1 METQSIPWREKVQLI
16 VRFLRGS
23 IHYFVVALLCACLG
37 MVFNALTPQVIRL
50 TVDSIL
56 GAEQPSL
63 PAFLQP
69 LLPLLQ
75 AQKLHALWLAAA
87 AVLLLALTLLLG
99 GSQGLSL
106 GRTGAYL
113 LAPYL
118 LTAWGSLWLSRR
130 LRGREV
136 LYGATALAAL
146 ASGSYSAAVFL
157 ADDLFALGALPW
169 WSLAVALLAAALIV
183 EGIAFAK
190 RIKEDTWNLSFET

>member
-69 LLPLLQ
+69 LLPLSDLPQ
-75 AQKLHALWLAAA
+75 NLIPLHAQ
-87 AVLLLALTLLLG
+87 T
-99 GSQGLSL
+99 
-106 GRTGAYL
+106 
-113 LAPYL
+113 
-118 LTAWGSLWLSRR
+118 
-130 LRGREV
+130 E
-136 LYGATALAAL
+136 TALL
-146 ASGSYSAAVFL
+146 IW
-157 ADDLFALGALPW
+157 LPPGPDGMFRPH
-169 WSLAVALLAAALIV
+169 S
-183 EGIAFAK
+183 
-190 RIKEDTWNLSFET
+190 R